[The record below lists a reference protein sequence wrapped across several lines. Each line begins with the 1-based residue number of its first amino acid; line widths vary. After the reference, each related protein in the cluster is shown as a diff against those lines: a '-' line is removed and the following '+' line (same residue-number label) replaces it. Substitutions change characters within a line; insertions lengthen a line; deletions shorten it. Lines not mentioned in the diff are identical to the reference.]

1 MPAAKTIEQ
10 LTAKYARFR
19 AIDGIQCWAAY
30 RECSDM
36 LRRLEQEIAQQR
48 DATKKEGLLLVKQE
62 LQASR
67 DDAKARLPP
76 QTKFQRVLERTA
88 AGAILA
94 ADAHKQAVRR
104 VKNDMMIITASMK
117 VQTGHVADAGEVVR
131 DLLNGKEDEALPMEE
146 TDTEAAPGVAA
157 LEAAL
162 AADERTDADGM
173 PLAAPPPAAKA
184 RGKAKARA
192 TPSPAVSSLALTD
205 EFFESEGVNFTP
217 WSDADAAV
225 RRRQLCEAYDVPQ
238 LVVAI
243 KRHQP
248 SFVNNRQKRE
258 SLARKLITLSARD
271 ADSMWRRR
279 NTSSGP
285 PAPGIHHQRVVDC
298 RECGGVFHGARGL
311 GLHKC
316 TMSAYASSAPAASSG
331 DGAPHAPDPL
341 GDAVLVTP
349 PLVAATLA
357 TSPVAESA
365 AGASHAMDAAAGAM
379 DVAAG
384 APIAGGATAATAAVE
399 GSAAPR
405 VVGDTVTTMGRL
417 VDVVDD
423 SGDEGA
429 GMP

>member
-1 MPAAKTIEQ
+1 MTRQTDYVDDVKAVATS
-10 LTAKYARFR
+10 LL
-19 AIDGIQCWAAY
+19 DGEA
-30 RECSDM
+30 D
-36 LRRLEQEIAQQR
+36 
-48 DATKKEGLLLVKQE
+48 V
-62 LQASR
+62 AS
-67 DDAKARLPP
+67 P
-76 QTKFQRVLERTA
+76 
-88 AGAILA
+88 
-94 ADAHKQAVRR
+94 
-104 VKNDMMIITASMK
+104 
-117 VQTGHVADAGEVVR
+117 
-131 DLLNGKEDEALPMEE
+131 EE

-157 LEAAL
+157 LEVAL
-162 AADERTDADGM
+162 AADERTDADGV

-184 RGKAKARA
+184 KAKGKAKGKAKAKA

-217 WSDADAAV
+217 WSDADAVV

-248 SFVNNRQKRE
+248 KFVNNRQKRE

-316 TMSAYASSAPAASSG
+316 TMSAYASSTPAASSG
-331 DGAPHAPDPL
+331 DGAPHAPGPL
-341 GDAVLVTP
+341 GDAVPVTP
-349 PLVAATLA
+349 PLMAATLA

-405 VVGDTVTTMGRL
+405 VVGDTVTTMRDGRL
-417 VDVVDD
+417 VDDLAP
-423 SGDEGA
+423 STGDEGA
-429 GMP
+429 GLP